1 MLKHVFEYN
10 SSGNLVRRTS
20 NSSSNNN
27 SSDDDKQYYYD
38 GSELIKTEPEPEPK
52 QDRRGELRSLKS
64 GGKNSTFDFLQDNL
78 KDMTGARRLALKL
91 LNKKWYNPHAGEVVK
106 DDTRNQYK
114 KTGTDQTSW
123 AGSHSHN
130 SSTTTFDF
138 DGAVINNVPGYG
150 FQYPF
155 GASEDGGALS
165 KDNIIIPSVTPAVF
179 ELRNPNRDIYGRV
192 I

>member
-1 MLKHVFEYN
+1 MQFRQTINMNDLQYN
-10 SSGNLVRRTS
+10 ILGL
-20 NSSSNNN
+20 
-27 SSDDDKQYYYD
+27 D
-38 GSELIKTEPEPEPK
+38 GVIGIK
-52 QDRRGELRSLKS
+52 ELRLFQS
-64 GGKNSTFDFLQDNL
+64 GTEL
-78 KDMTGARRLALKL
+78 
-91 LNKKWYNPHAGEVVK
+91 GEDANVSR
-106 DDTRNQYK
+106 DLFR
-114 KTGTDQTSW
+114 
-123 AGSHSHN
+123 
-130 SSTTTFDF
+130 FDF